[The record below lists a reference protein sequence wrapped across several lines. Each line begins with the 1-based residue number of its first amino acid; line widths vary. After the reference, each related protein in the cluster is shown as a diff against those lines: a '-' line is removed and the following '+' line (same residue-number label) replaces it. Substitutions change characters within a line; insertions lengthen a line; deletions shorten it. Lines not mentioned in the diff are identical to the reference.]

1 MVTNKFI
8 VSLLIAVAFASCQQ
22 PASNADTKAP
32 GAANDWKQQFD
43 EALPLLGHRNW
54 IIVADKAL
62 PQQNAAGIEYIN
74 TNENLLAVLDH
85 VLKEVNA
92 SNHVKPIIYRDKELS
107 FITEQQSHGVKTF
120 TKQSEKLFNN
130 QPVQTLLHDSVFVKL
145 DAASKFFKVLVLKTD
160 ETIPYTSV
168 FLQLDCAYWNAEK
181 EEQLRKNMS
190 NK

>member
-1 MVTNKFI
+1 MGTNRYI
-8 VSLLIAVAFASCQQ
+8 ALLLIAVAFASCQQ
-22 PASNADTKAP
+22 SASKAGTKAP
-32 GAANDWKQQFD
+32 GVANDWKQQFN

-54 IIVADKAL
+54 IIVADKAF
-62 PQQNAAGIEYIN
+62 PQQNAAGIEYIY
-74 TNENLLAVLDH
+74 TKENLLAVLDH